1 MFLTF
6 ITFLPIIGAFFLAF
20 FPKENEGAIKQT
32 ALAVAAADFLLSL
45 FLWANF
51 DNSTH
56 KMQFEL
62 NISWIESW
70 GINYHI
76 GLDGISLLLY
86 VMTTFLTLICI
97 IASWDVKKHIREYMM
112 AMLALS
118 TGMLGVFIS
127 LDLFI
132 FYVFWE
138 FQLVPMY
145 IIVGVWGGPR
155 RIYAA
160 VKFFIYTAV
169 GSLLM
174 LVAIIW
180 IYFHVKET
188 TGVATADILTD
199 GRLILGVARGAFPW
213 EMKRLGTPI
222 EHSKEK
228 FTESLEVLQ
237 KLLSEEEVS
246 FSGKYYNF
254 EALTIMPR
262 PITQPIPIMIAAMDP
277 KSIKNAALRGFH
289 VQSTVLSGTRE
300 LLMER
305 VNAFRDGCEELGE
318 KGKLLKLSMQR
329 MMFVAKDEKDAEIKN
344 KLAYEYYKRFDN
356 MFTGPGKVKNGNIIP
371 LPRKQSFEEMKD
383 NLLICPINELIDK
396 LSIYAESGVDEFI
409 ISSSFGQEQ
418 NETIES
424 MHKISEEI
432 IPYFKNSKNQV
443 A

>member
-1 MFLTF
+1 LAEKLGYKKVSIPEHHLINLLMMPSPLQMAVKIASLT
-6 ITFLPIIGAFFLAF
+6 
-20 FPKENEGAIKQT
+20 K
-32 ALAVAAADFLLSL
+32 
-45 FLWANF
+45 
-51 DNSTH
+51 
-56 KMQFEL
+56 
-62 NISWIESW
+62 NIS
-70 GINYHI
+70 
-76 GLDGISLLLY
+76 ISTSVAVLPLHD
-86 VMTTFLTLICI
+86 MRT
-97 IASWDVKKHIREYMM
+97 
-112 AMLALS
+112 
-118 TGMLGVFIS
+118 
-127 LDLFI
+127 
-132 FYVFWE
+132 
-138 FQLVPMY
+138 
-145 IIVGVWGGPR
+145 
-155 RIYAA
+155 YA
-160 VKFFIYTAV
+160 
-169 GSLLM
+169 G
-174 LVAIIW
+174 
-180 IYFHVKET
+180 E
-188 TGVATADILTD
+188 VATADILTD

-277 KSIKNAALRGFH
+277 NSIKNAALRGFH
-289 VQSTVLSGTRE
+289 VQSTVLSGTKE

-305 VNAFRDGCEELGE
+305 VNAFREGCEELGE

-329 MMFVAKDEKDAEIKN
+329 MMFVAKDEKDAEKKN

-396 LSIYAESGVDEFI
+396 LSIYAEAGVDEFI

>member
-1 MFLTF
+1 MMPSPLQMAVKIASLT
-6 ITFLPIIGAFFLAF
+6 
-20 FPKENEGAIKQT
+20 K
-32 ALAVAAADFLLSL
+32 
-45 FLWANF
+45 
-51 DNSTH
+51 
-56 KMQFEL
+56 
-62 NISWIESW
+62 NIS
-70 GINYHI
+70 
-76 GLDGISLLLY
+76 ISTSVAVLPLHD
-86 VMTTFLTLICI
+86 MRT
-97 IASWDVKKHIREYMM
+97 
-112 AMLALS
+112 
-118 TGMLGVFIS
+118 
-127 LDLFI
+127 
-132 FYVFWE
+132 
-138 FQLVPMY
+138 
-145 IIVGVWGGPR
+145 
-155 RIYAA
+155 YA
-160 VKFFIYTAV
+160 
-169 GSLLM
+169 G
-174 LVAIIW
+174 
-180 IYFHVKET
+180 E
-188 TGVATADILTD
+188 VATADILTD

-277 KSIKNAALRGFH
+277 NSIKNAALRGFH
-289 VQSTVLSGTRE
+289 VQSTVLSGTKE

-305 VNAFRDGCEELGE
+305 VNAFREGCEELGE

-329 MMFVAKDEKDAEIKN
+329 MMFVAKDEKDAEKKN

-396 LSIYAESGVDEFI
+396 LSIYAEAGVDEFI

>member
-1 MFLTF
+1 MDFNHFLTSYMPNPNVGSKVHF
-6 ITFLPIIGAFFLAF
+6 QNMIEQSILAEKLGYKKVSI
-20 FPKENEGAIKQT
+20 PEHHLINLLMMPSPLQM
-32 ALAVAAADFLLSL
+32 AVKIASL
-45 FLWANF
+45 
-51 DNSTH
+51 T
-56 KMQFEL
+56 K
-62 NISWIESW
+62 NIS
-70 GINYHI
+70 
-76 GLDGISLLLY
+76 ISTSVAVLPLHD
-86 VMTTFLTLICI
+86 MRT
-97 IASWDVKKHIREYMM
+97 
-112 AMLALS
+112 
-118 TGMLGVFIS
+118 
-127 LDLFI
+127 
-132 FYVFWE
+132 
-138 FQLVPMY
+138 
-145 IIVGVWGGPR
+145 
-155 RIYAA
+155 YA
-160 VKFFIYTAV
+160 
-169 GSLLM
+169 G
-174 LVAIIW
+174 
-180 IYFHVKET
+180 E
-188 TGVATADILTD
+188 VATADILTD

-277 KSIKNAALRGFH
+277 NSIKNAALRGFH
-289 VQSTVLSGTRE
+289 VQSTVLSGTKE

-305 VNAFRDGCEELGE
+305 VNAFREGCEELGE

-329 MMFVAKDEKDAEIKN
+329 MMFVAKDEKDAEKKN

-396 LSIYAESGVDEFI
+396 LSIYAEAGIDEFI

-432 IPYFKNSKNQV
+432 IPYFKNSKYQV

>member
-1 MFLTF
+1 MDFNHFLTSYMPNPNVGSKVHF
-6 ITFLPIIGAFFLAF
+6 QNMIEQSILAEKLGYKKVSI
-20 FPKENEGAIKQT
+20 PEHHLINLLMMPSPLQM
-32 ALAVAAADFLLSL
+32 AVKIASL
-45 FLWANF
+45 
-51 DNSTH
+51 T
-56 KMQFEL
+56 K
-62 NISWIESW
+62 NIS
-70 GINYHI
+70 
-76 GLDGISLLLY
+76 ISTSVAVLPLHD
-86 VMTTFLTLICI
+86 MRT
-97 IASWDVKKHIREYMM
+97 
-112 AMLALS
+112 
-118 TGMLGVFIS
+118 
-127 LDLFI
+127 
-132 FYVFWE
+132 
-138 FQLVPMY
+138 
-145 IIVGVWGGPR
+145 
-155 RIYAA
+155 YA
-160 VKFFIYTAV
+160 
-169 GSLLM
+169 G
-174 LVAIIW
+174 
-180 IYFHVKET
+180 E
-188 TGVATADILTD
+188 VATADILTD

-262 PITQPIPIMIAAMDP
+262 PITKPIPIMIAAMDP
-277 KSIKNAALRGFH
+277 NSIKNAALRGFH
-289 VQSTVLSGTRE
+289 VQSTVLSGTKE

-305 VNAFRDGCEELGE
+305 VNAFREGCEELGE

-329 MMFVAKDEKDAEIKN
+329 MMFVAKDEKDAEKKN

-396 LSIYAESGVDEFI
+396 LSIYAEAGVDEFI

-432 IPYFKNSKNQV
+432 IPYFKNSKYQV

>member
-1 MFLTF
+1 MPNPNVGSKVHFQNMIEQSILAEKLGYKKVSIPEHHLINLLMMPSPLQMAVKIASLT
-6 ITFLPIIGAFFLAF
+6 
-20 FPKENEGAIKQT
+20 K
-32 ALAVAAADFLLSL
+32 
-45 FLWANF
+45 
-51 DNSTH
+51 
-56 KMQFEL
+56 
-62 NISWIESW
+62 NIS
-70 GINYHI
+70 
-76 GLDGISLLLY
+76 ISTSVAVLPLHD
-86 VMTTFLTLICI
+86 MRT
-97 IASWDVKKHIREYMM
+97 
-112 AMLALS
+112 
-118 TGMLGVFIS
+118 
-127 LDLFI
+127 
-132 FYVFWE
+132 
-138 FQLVPMY
+138 
-145 IIVGVWGGPR
+145 
-155 RIYAA
+155 YA
-160 VKFFIYTAV
+160 
-169 GSLLM
+169 G
-174 LVAIIW
+174 
-180 IYFHVKET
+180 E
-188 TGVATADILTD
+188 VATADILTD

-396 LSIYAESGVDEFI
+396 LSIYAEAGVDEFI

>member
-1 MFLTF
+1 MDFNHFLTSYMPNPNVGSKVHF
-6 ITFLPIIGAFFLAF
+6 KNMIEQSILAEKLGYKKVSI
-20 FPKENEGAIKQT
+20 PEHHLINLLMMPSPLQM
-32 ALAVAAADFLLSL
+32 AVKIASL
-45 FLWANF
+45 
-51 DNSTH
+51 T
-56 KMQFEL
+56 K
-62 NISWIESW
+62 NIS
-70 GINYHI
+70 
-76 GLDGISLLLY
+76 ISTSVAVLPLHD
-86 VMTTFLTLICI
+86 MRT
-97 IASWDVKKHIREYMM
+97 
-112 AMLALS
+112 
-118 TGMLGVFIS
+118 
-127 LDLFI
+127 
-132 FYVFWE
+132 
-138 FQLVPMY
+138 
-145 IIVGVWGGPR
+145 
-155 RIYAA
+155 YA
-160 VKFFIYTAV
+160 
-169 GSLLM
+169 G
-174 LVAIIW
+174 
-180 IYFHVKET
+180 E
-188 TGVATADILTD
+188 VATADILTD

-262 PITQPIPIMIAAMDP
+262 PITKPIPIMIAAMDP
-277 KSIKNAALRGFH
+277 NSIKNAALRGFH
-289 VQSTVLSGTRE
+289 VQSTVLSGTKE

-305 VNAFRDGCEELGE
+305 VNAFREGCEELGE

-329 MMFVAKDEKDAEIKN
+329 MMFVAKDEKDAEKKN
-344 KLAYEYYKRFDN
+344 KLSYEYYKRFDN

-371 LPRKQSFEEMKD
+371 LPRKQSFDEMKD

-396 LSIYAESGVDEFI
+396 LSIYAEAGVDEFI

>member
-1 MFLTF
+1 MPNPNVGSKVHFQNMIEQSILAEKLGYKKVSIPEHHLINLLMMPSPLQMAVKIASLT
-6 ITFLPIIGAFFLAF
+6 
-20 FPKENEGAIKQT
+20 K
-32 ALAVAAADFLLSL
+32 
-45 FLWANF
+45 
-51 DNSTH
+51 
-56 KMQFEL
+56 
-62 NISWIESW
+62 NIS
-70 GINYHI
+70 
-76 GLDGISLLLY
+76 ISTSVAVLPLHD
-86 VMTTFLTLICI
+86 MRT
-97 IASWDVKKHIREYMM
+97 
-112 AMLALS
+112 
-118 TGMLGVFIS
+118 
-127 LDLFI
+127 
-132 FYVFWE
+132 
-138 FQLVPMY
+138 
-145 IIVGVWGGPR
+145 
-155 RIYAA
+155 YA
-160 VKFFIYTAV
+160 
-169 GSLLM
+169 G
-174 LVAIIW
+174 
-180 IYFHVKET
+180 E
-188 TGVATADILTD
+188 VATADILTD

-277 KSIKNAALRGFH
+277 NSIKNAALRGFH
-289 VQSTVLSGTRE
+289 VQSTVLSGTKE

-305 VNAFRDGCEELGE
+305 VNAFREGCEELGE

-329 MMFVAKDEKDAEIKN
+329 MMFVAKDEKDAEKKN

-396 LSIYAESGVDEFI
+396 LSIYAEAGVDEFI

-432 IPYFKNSKNQV
+432 IPYFKNSKYQV